1 MAFIDKKC
9 IQQVLGCLLKN
20 PQYLGEV
27 DKYRLIP
34 ADFSTN
40 FEKYI
45 FRAIQGLY
53 YGGARKISAFD
64 VENYLNTNE
73 TALKVFTNNN
83 GIEYLQDIEE
93 FSNEENFPFYY
104 TKLKKLNLLND
115 FQKQGIDVSD
125 FYIEDLT
132 DVRAIEVNQNFDSL
146 SIQDIVEKIK
156 RKIIKLENEYAKT
169 DEVESWCAA
178 DKIEEVIKGFGS
190 PDEIGLP
197 IQGEIFN
204 KIINGAERG
213 TLTIRSAP
221 SGTFKTR
228 QAVADACY
236 LAYPLRYDSSTA
248 QWIHSGNCEK
258 ILFIITE
265 QKLEQLLKM
274 IIAYLSDVNE
284 SKFKYGKFSAEE
296 SLRIT
301 QAEEIVKIF
310 KDNFQIVR
318 IPNPT
323 IELTKT
329 MIRENCLIH
338 DIGYVFFDY
347 IFINP
352 MLLAEFRGFNI
363 RNDEALLMFS
373 TALKDLAIELN
384 VAVFTSTQ
392 VNAKIDE
399 NKDIKNESVI
409 AGSRSIINKA
419 DNACVCTRPTSA
431 ELEVLDKIS
440 CQKPNIVTDVF
451 KVRSGAWSQ
460 VRIWSYFDGG
470 TMRKKDLFIT
480 DSRLE
485 PLIDF
490 FNEEDV
496 NVESWEVNE
505 KEKEINEI
513 IEKCNKELTELV
525 IE

>member
-1 MAFIDKKC
+1 MAFIDKRC

-20 PQYLGEV
+20 PQYLTEV
-27 DKYRLIP
+27 DKYRLLP
-34 ADFSTN
+34 DDFPTR
-40 FEKYI
+40 FEKYV
-45 FRAIQGLY
+45 FGAIQGLY
-53 YGGARKISAFD
+53 YNGAKKISAFD
-64 VENYLNTNE
+64 VENYLSTNE
-73 TALKVFTNNN
+73 IALKLFINNN

-93 FSNEENFPFYY
+93 YSNEENFPYY
-104 TKLKKLNLLND
+104 YKRLKKLNLLND

-132 DVRAIEVNQNFDSL
+132 DPHSMEVNQAFEEL

-156 RKIIKLENEYAKT
+156 KKIVKLENEYSKT
-169 DEVESWCAA
+169 EEVESWSAA
-178 DKIEEVIKGFGS
+178 EKIDEIIEGFGS

-197 IQGEIFN
+197 IQGEIYN

-236 LAYPLRYDSSTA
+236 LAYPLRYDSSIA
-248 QWIHSGNCEK
+248 QWVSCGNCER

-265 QKLEQLLKM
+265 QKLSQLLKM

-284 SKFKYGKFSAEE
+284 SKFKYGKFTAEE
-296 SLRIT
+296 TLRII
-301 QAEEIVKIF
+301 QAKEIIKLYEN
-310 KDNFQIVR
+310 NFRIVR

-347 IFINP
+347 IFVNP
-352 MLLAEFRGFNI
+352 MLLAEFKGFNI

-373 TALKDLAIELN
+373 TALKDLAVELN

-392 VNAKIDE
+392 VNAKIDD
-399 NKDIKNESVI
+399 NRDIKNESVI

-419 DNACVCTRPTSA
+419 DNACVCTRPTA
-431 ELEVLDKIS
+431 TELEVLDKLKMK
-440 CQKPNIVTDVF
+440 KPNLVTDVF
-451 KVRSGAWSQ
+451 KVRSGAWTQ

-470 TMRKKDLFIT
+470 TMKKEDLFIT

-485 PLIDF
+485 PIQDF
-490 FNEEDV
+490 FEEEEIEV
-496 NVESWEVNE
+496 KSWEVGE
-505 KEKEINEI
+505 KEEEINSLV
-513 IEKCNKELTELV
+513 EKCNKELLELV
-525 IE
+525 KE